1 MSKIIKFKGVLD
13 GFRSAQPAKA
23 EEDVVETLKSEH
35 FQVAKVRSK
44 ILLYFNGQR
53 PSVGLRWRRPQPFVS
68 SSISSTFLP
77 IIIKLIIESTLL
89 STYTVNVAA
98 ALASWLVPVRDSA
111 TASSVDYNLN
121 ERRAS

>member
-23 EEDVVETLKSEH
+23 EEDVVETLKPEH

-44 ILLYFNGQR
+44 ILLFNGQR

-77 IIIKLIIESTLL
+77 IIVKLIIESTLL

-98 ALASWLVPVRDSA
+98 ALASSLVPVRDSA